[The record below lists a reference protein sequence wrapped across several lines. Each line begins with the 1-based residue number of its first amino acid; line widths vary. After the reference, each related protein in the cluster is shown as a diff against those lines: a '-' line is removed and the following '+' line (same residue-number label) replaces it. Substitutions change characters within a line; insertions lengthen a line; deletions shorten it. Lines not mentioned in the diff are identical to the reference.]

1 MAKIENIALHTL
13 MQTKNAVQGQL
24 NSLLNDQADLNNS
37 LSKCGFAIDQCI
49 ADLTIIDMSIV
60 KLQEPV
66 KPSKKKEK

>member
-24 NSLLNDQADLNNS
+24 NGLLSDQADLNDS

-49 ADLTIIDMSIV
+49 ADIAIIDMSIA
-60 KLQEPV
+60 KLQEPAKV
-66 KPSKKKEK
+66 SKKKEK